1 MIETCPNHPQLT
13 VGLQRCSRCHRAY
26 CPDCLVSFRGGL
38 YDAACK
44 DAQLRDLA
52 AGHSG
57 LKIASAWLRLGAAWI
72 DGFVLIIPVGLIY
85 FASYRLS
92 ELPFPAF
99 IQSPA
104 TRWGTSAVMSILYIL
119 YEGILIARRGATV
132 GKSAVGLRVVNSD
145 GSAIGARGAWIR
157 AGSKYFFSYTQ
168 ILGIVDTL
176 MVFTNRRRTLHDRV
190 ASTLVV
196 EASSIAPSIG

>member
-1 MIETCPNHPQLT
+1 MIESCPNHPQLT
-13 VGLQRCSRCHRAY
+13 VGLQRCSRCHRSY
-26 CPDCLVSFRGGL
+26 CPDCLVSLRGGL

-44 DAQLRDLA
+44 DAQLRDFA
-52 AGHSG
+52 AGHSA
-57 LKIASAWLRLGAAWI
+57 LKIASAWARLGAVWI

-85 FASYRLS
+85 YASYLNS
-92 ELPFPAF
+92 GLPLMEFMR
-99 IQSPA
+99 SPTA
-104 TRWGTSAVMSILYIL
+104 RWGTSGVMSILYIL

-132 GKSAVGLRVVNSD
+132 GKAAVGLRVVNPD
-145 GSAIGARGAWIR
+145 GSAVGTRGAWLR
-157 AGSKYFFSYTQ
+157 AASKYFFNYTQ

-196 EASSIAPSIG
+196 EASSIAPTIG